1 MVISSGWSPHQEWTT
16 VLHADGNLLR
26 QHDMPGIGR
35 PHMVVVDLE
44 DGLFFF
50 YWTIAFSH
58 KRPPPV
64 DTD

>member
-50 YWTIAFSH
+50 
-58 KRPPPV
+58 
-64 DTD
+64 

>member
-44 DGLFFF
+44 DGRVQRL
-50 YWTIAFSH
+50 T
-58 KRPPPV
+58 KR
-64 DTD
+64 